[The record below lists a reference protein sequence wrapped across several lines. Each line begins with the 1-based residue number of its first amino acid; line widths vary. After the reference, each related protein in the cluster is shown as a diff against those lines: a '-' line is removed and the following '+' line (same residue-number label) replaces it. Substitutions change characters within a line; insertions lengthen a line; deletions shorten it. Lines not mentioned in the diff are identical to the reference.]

1 MAFAND
7 DQALEYAQGLRK
19 QLVDSMIEEDGTF
32 PIANDDRN
40 TMLRA
45 LEGIAS
51 TANASKRL
59 KTDKDTINV
68 EREAKQLLHET
79 MLLLASRSIKPE
91 EIKDEPIRSVAT
103 PPQFV
108 SDFTPVEGETDVGVS
123 SETFDDFSKRVGLNN
138 A

>member
-19 QLVDSMIEEDGTF
+19 QLVDSMIDKDGSF
-32 PIANDDRN
+32 PVANDDRN

-51 TANASKRL
+51 TANANKRL
-59 KTDKDTINV
+59 KTDKDIVDV

-79 MLLLASRSIKPE
+79 MLLLAARPPISSE
-91 EIKDEPIRSVAT
+91 ETKNEPPRSVAT
-103 PPQFV
+103 PQQFA
-108 SDFTPVEGETDVGVS
+108 SDFTPVEGETDIGVS
-123 SETFDDFSKRVGLNN
+123 SETFDDFSKRVGLNQ
-138 A
+138 